1 MGRWSYVESRI
12 GSDDTN
18 ETKLLGRDFSTV
30 GKLTRGPKSP
40 KKSVSG
46 FNIHS
51 PALGNIALS
60 LLSARITV
68 LLKQDATPA
77 VT

>member
-40 KKSVSG
+40 KKSVSQ
-46 FNIHS
+46 S
-51 PALGNIALS
+51 P
-60 LLSARITV
+60 
-68 LLKQDATPA
+68 
-77 VT
+77 